1 MSTYSS
7 SLRVELITSG
17 DQAGQ
22 WVNTTNDNFSFI
34 FDRAIAGYQT
44 VSVVAANQAF
54 TYNDGPVSSGALN
67 QAIYAIIRLTTT
79 TGAAFNVYATPNSKQ
94 YVIWNDSSFAATIY
108 NSTVIGNTTAA
119 GTGVT
124 IAAGDRVLVF
134 SDGTNF
140 YTIKSSGITGI
151 VPGANGGTGVDNTGK
166 TITLGGSLTTAGA
179 FNTTLTTSGATNVTL
194 PTTGTLATLTGAE
207 ALTNKTIS
215 GATNTL
221 SNIANA
227 SLTNSAITING
238 NSVSLGGSV
247 TVTAAA
253 PNALTIGTGLS
264 GGSYNGSSAV
274 TITIDSTVATLT
286 GIQTLTNK
294 TLTSPTLN
302 SPTLVTPALGTPTS
316 GILTNCTFPTLNQN
330 TTGTA
335 AGLSATLVIGSGG
348 TNSTDTPTAGGV
360 SYGTGSA
367 YAFTSA
373 GTSGQVLTSNGAGA
387 PTWSSVAAN
396 VSSITFGSTGL
407 TPSTAT
413 TGAVTVEGTLNVANG
428 GSGATTAQGAMN
440 TFAGA
445 VTAGSYL
452 RGNGTN
458 VVMATIQAA
467 DVPTL
472 NQNTTGTAAGLSST
486 LAVASGGTGL
496 TSYTTNGVLYASGT
510 GTLANGS
517 NFVFDGTNVGVGE
530 SSPSTYGKFV
540 VGGTGSF
547 TNALVSTS
555 TTLTDRPMLEFRKTM
570 NVTSGQTSVIGRLS
584 FNGKLGSTAGEQA
597 YISVTSQNIGGI
609 IDSNVIR
616 LASRSLSVDVD
627 SAFVSIGGGVTIDSG
642 NLASISLSG
651 STVNIYGDISSPD
664 LTGTPTTPTAASGT
678 NTTQIASTAFVQT
691 AVRALYPVGSIYI
704 NATNA
709 TNPGTLLGF
718 GTWVAFGAG
727 RVPVGFDSG
736 NALFDTAEETGG
748 SADAIT
754 VSHTHTAT
762 TTITDPAHRHQTGNN
777 AEAGFNDLYGN
788 DGEQTGS
795 FRISN
800 SGGDGYNAWTNTATT
815 GITAATTVASTGSSG
830 TNANY
835 QPYITVYMWKRT
847 A

>member
-22 WVNTTNDNFSFI
+22 WGNTTNDNFSYI

-44 VSVVAANQAF
+44 VSVVSANQAF

-140 YTIKSSGITGI
+140 YTIKSAGITGI

-194 PTTGTLATLTGAE
+194 PTTGTLATLAGAE

-215 GATNTL
+215 GSNNTL

-286 GIQTLTNK
+286 GAQTLTNK
-294 TLTSPTLN
+294 TLTSPTLD
-302 SPTLVTPALGTPTS
+302 SPTLTAPALGTPTS

-348 TNSTDTPTAGGV
+348 TNSTATPTAGGV

-413 TGAVTVEGTLNVANG
+413 TGAVTVAGTLNVANG
-428 GSGATTAQGAMN
+428 GTGTTTAQGAMN

-445 VTAGSYL
+445 VTSAQYL

-458 VVMATIQAA
+458 VVMSAIQAG

-517 NFVFDGTNVGVGE
+517 GFVFDGTNVGVGE

-540 VGGTGSF
+540 VAGTGSF

-555 TTLTDRPMLEFRKTM
+555 STLTDRPLLEFRKTM

-584 FNGKLGSTAGEQA
+584 FNGKLNSTAGEQA
-597 YISVTSQNIGGI
+597 YISVTSQNLGGI
-609 IDSNVIR
+609 IDSNVIK
-616 LASRSLSVDVD
+616 LASRSLSVGID
-627 SAFVSIGGGVTIDSG
+627 SSFVSIGGGVTIDGG
-642 NLASISLSG
+642 NLADIQVG
-651 STVNIYGDISSPD
+651 STTINYTADTHNFYGDIASPD
-664 LTGTPTTPTAASGT
+664 LTGTPTTPTAALNT
-678 NTTQIASTAFVQT
+678 NTTQIASTAFVQSALSQYIKVHT
-691 AVRALYPVGSIYI
+691 VNTTTGASYSNGTGSYTDLLTLTITPKSASSKFFLIASASFSCVNGGGNGAEVALVRNS
-704 NATNA
+704 T
-709 TNPGTLLGF
+709 TLLNQYNGHALNNSF
-718 GTWVAFGAG
+718 NASFAPNV
-727 RVPVGFDSG
+727 VDSP
-736 NALFDTAEETGG
+736 ATT
-748 SADAIT
+748 SAIT
-754 VSHTHTAT
+754 YRIQAKREGADT
-762 TTITDPAHRHQTGNN
+762 
-777 AEAGFNDLYGN
+777 
-788 DGEQTGS
+788 
-795 FRISN
+795 ISN
-800 SGGDGYNAWTNTATT
+800 LGTYSF
-815 GITAATTVASTGSSG
+815 TVIEYS
-830 TNANY
+830 
-835 QPYITVYMWKRT
+835 
-847 A
+847 

>member
-1 MSTYSS
+1 MSTYSP

-22 WVNTTNDNFSFI
+22 WGNTTNDNFSFI

-44 VSVVAANQAF
+44 VSVVSANQAF

-194 PTTGTLATLTGAE
+194 PTTGTLVTLAGAE
-207 ALTNKTIS
+207 SLTNKTIS

-286 GIQTLTNK
+286 GAQTLTNK
-294 TLTSPTLN
+294 TLTSPTL
-302 SPTLVTPALGTPTS
+302 TAPALGTPAS
-316 GILTNCTFPTLNQN
+316 GNLANCTFPTLNQN

-335 AGLSATLVIGSGG
+335 AGLSSTLVIGSGG
-348 TNSTDTPTAGGV
+348 TNSTATPTAGGV

-413 TGAVTVEGTLNVANG
+413 TGAVTVAGTLNVAN
-428 GSGATTAQGAMN
+428 
-440 TFAGA
+440 
-445 VTAGSYL
+445 
-452 RGNGTN
+452 
-458 VVMATIQAA
+458 
-467 DVPTL
+467 
-472 NQNTTGTAAGLSST
+472 
-486 LAVASGGTGL
+486 GGTGL

-555 TTLTDRPMLEFRKTM
+555 STLTDKPTVEFRKTM
-570 NVTSGQTSVIGRLS
+570 NVTSGQTSSIGRIS
-584 FNGKLGSTAGEQA
+584 FNGKWGSTAGEQA
-597 YISVTSQNIGGI
+597 YVSVDSSNLGLTDFTEIKLAVKSLQTPSANERFITVGTNGITLDGGSIAGINITS
-609 IDSNVIR
+609 SNV
-616 LASRSLSVDVD
+616 
-627 SAFVSIGGGVTIDSG
+627 
-642 NLASISLSG
+642 
-651 STVNIYGDISSPD
+651 VNIYGNIASPT

-709 TNPGTLLGF
+709 NNPSTYLGF
-718 GTWVAFGAG
+718 GTWVAFGEGLVMIGTGAG
-727 RVPVGFDSG
+727 F
-736 NALFDTAEETGG
+736 TAGTTGG
-748 SADAIT
+748 SADAIV

-762 TTITDPAHRHQTGNN
+762 TTITDPGHTHTPQTLGSAQAGADNGG
-777 AEAGFNDLYGN
+777 APVDAATGYSTSRTSEATN
-788 DGEQTGS
+788 
-795 FRISN
+795 SN
-800 SGGDGYNAWTNTATT
+800 TT
-815 GITAATTVASTGSSG
+815 GITAATTVASTGSAG
-830 TNANY
+830 TNANL
-835 QPYITVYMWKRT
+835 QPYVVVYMWRRT

>member
-22 WVNTTNDNFSFI
+22 WGNTTNDNFSFI

-194 PTTGTLATLTGAE
+194 PTTGTLATLAGAE

-215 GATNTL
+215 GSNNTL

-286 GIQTLTNK
+286 GAQTLTNK
-294 TLTSPTLN
+294 TLTSPTL
-302 SPTLVTPALGTPTS
+302 TAPALGTPAS
-316 GILTNCTFPTLNQN
+316 GNLANCTFPTLNQN

-335 AGLSATLVIGSGG
+335 GGLSSTLVIGSGG
-348 TNSTDTPTAGGV
+348 TNSTATPTAGGV

-413 TGAVTVEGTLNVANG
+413 TGAVTVAGTLNVAN
-428 GSGATTAQGAMN
+428 
-440 TFAGA
+440 
-445 VTAGSYL
+445 
-452 RGNGTN
+452 
-458 VVMATIQAA
+458 
-467 DVPTL
+467 
-472 NQNTTGTAAGLSST
+472 
-486 LAVASGGTGL
+486 GGTGL

-540 VGGTGSF
+540 VAGTGSF
-547 TNALVSTS
+547 TNSLVSTS
-555 TTLTDRPMLEFRKTM
+555 TTLTDRPLLEFRKTM
-570 NVTSGQTSVIGRLS
+570 NVTSNQTSALGGLS
-584 FNGKLGSTAGEQA
+584 FNGKFTNSSGTIFTGEQA
-597 YISVTSQNIGGI
+597 YISVTSQNVAGVS
-609 IDSNVIR
+609 DNNVIR
-616 LASRSLSVDVD
+616 LQSRSLAVGAD
-627 SAFVSIGGGVTIDSG
+627 SAFVTIGGGVLIDG
-642 NLASISLSG
+642 GGFAEIQVISNQ
-651 STVNIYGDISSPD
+651 VNITGNVQSPT

-727 RVPVGFDSG
+727 RVPVGF
-736 NALFDTAEETGG
+736 NASNPLFDTAEETGG

-754 VSHTHTAT
+754 VSHTHTFSAT
-762 TTITDPAHRHQTGNN
+762 TSTKTLTGTITNQYVAGNTYGTTTGVFSQTNI
-777 AEAGFNDLYGN
+777 EVD
-788 DGEQTGS
+788 
-795 FRISN
+795 
-800 SGGDGYNAWTNTATT
+800 GDGGEGRPGRDIAFDGTHDHTVSGTT
-815 GITAATTVASTGSSG
+815 GSTGSSG

>member
-22 WVNTTNDNFSFI
+22 WGNTTNDNFSFI

-44 VSVVAANQAF
+44 VSVVSANQAF

-194 PTTGTLATLTGAE
+194 PTTGTLVTLAGAE
-207 ALTNKTIS
+207 SLTNKTIS
-215 GATNTL
+215 GSNNTL

-286 GIQTLTNK
+286 GIQTLSNK
-294 TLTSPTLN
+294 TLSSPTLN
-302 SPTLVTPALGTPTS
+302 SPTMTSPVLGTPTS
-316 GILTNCTFPTLNQN
+316 GNFSSGTFTWPTFNQN

-335 AGLSATLVIGSGG
+335 GGLSSTLVIGSGG
-348 TNSTDTPTAGGV
+348 TNSTATPTAGGV

-396 VSSITFGSTGL
+396 VSSVSFGSTGL

-413 TGAVTVEGTLNVANG
+413 TGAVTVAGTLNVANG

-458 VVMATIQAA
+458 VLMSTIQAA

-547 TNALVSTS
+547 TSALVSTS
-555 TTLTDRPMLEFRKTM
+555 STLTDKPTVEFRKTM
-570 NVTSGQTSVIGRLS
+570 NVTSNQTSALGGLS
-584 FNGKLGSTAGEQA
+584 FNGKFTNSTGTTFTGEQA
-597 YISVTSQNIGGI
+597 YISVTSQNIAGI
-609 IDSNVIR
+609 SDNNVIR
-616 LASRSLSVDVD
+616 LQSRSLAVGADA
-627 SAFVSIGGGVTIDSG
+627 AFVTIGGGVLIDGGGS
-642 NLASISLSG
+642 AEIQVISNQ
-651 STVNIYGDISSPD
+651 VNITGNVQNLT
-664 LTGTPTTPTAASGT
+664 LTGTPTTPTAALNT
-678 NTTQIASTAFVQT
+678 NTTQIASTAFVQS
-691 AVRALYPVGSIYI
+691 ALSQYI
-704 NATNA
+704 K
-709 TNPGTLLGF
+709 
-718 GTWVAFGAG
+718 VH
-727 RVPVGFDSG
+727 
-736 NALFDTAEETGG
+736 
-748 SADAIT
+748 T
-754 VSHTHTAT
+754 VNT
-762 TTITDPAHRHQTGNN
+762 TTGSSYSN
-777 AEAGFNDLYGN
+777 G
-788 DGEQTGS
+788 TGS
-795 FRISN
+795 YTDLLTLTITPKSASSKFFLIASASFSCVN
-800 SGGDGYNAWTNTATT
+800 SGGNGAEVALVRNSTTLLNQYNGHALNNSFNASFAPNVVDSPNTTSA
-815 GITAATTVASTGSSG
+815 ITYRIQAKREGADTISNLGTYSFTVIEYS
-830 TNANY
+830 
-835 QPYITVYMWKRT
+835 
-847 A
+847 

>member
-1 MSTYSS
+1 MSTYSP

-22 WVNTTNDNFSFI
+22 WGNTTNDNFSFI

-44 VSVVAANQAF
+44 VAVVSANQAF

-67 QAIYAIIRLTTT
+67 EAIYAMIELTTT
-79 TGAAFNVYATPNSKQ
+79 TVTTAFNVYTNPRSKQ
-94 YVIWNDSSFAATIY
+94 YIIWNNTSYPATIF
-108 NSTVIGNTTAA
+108 NWATISPLAAA

-124 IAAGDRVLVF
+124 IAAGDRVLVV
-134 SDGTNF
+134 SNGTNF

-286 GIQTLTNK
+286 GAQTLTNK
-294 TLTSPTLN
+294 TLTSPTL
-302 SPTLVTPALGTPTS
+302 TAPALGTPAS
-316 GILTNCTFPTLNQN
+316 GNLANCTFPTLNQN

-335 AGLSATLVIGSGG
+335 AGLSSTLVIGSGG
-348 TNSTDTPTAGGV
+348 TNSTATPTAGGV

-413 TGAVTVEGTLNVANG
+413 TGAVTVAGTLNVAN
-428 GSGATTAQGAMN
+428 
-440 TFAGA
+440 
-445 VTAGSYL
+445 
-452 RGNGTN
+452 
-458 VVMATIQAA
+458 
-467 DVPTL
+467 
-472 NQNTTGTAAGLSST
+472 
-486 LAVASGGTGL
+486 GGTGL

-517 NFVFDGTNVGVGE
+517 NFVFDGTNVGIGE

-555 TTLTDRPMLEFRKTM
+555 STLTDKPTVEFRKTM
-570 NVTSGQTSVIGRLS
+570 NVTSGQTSSIGRIS
-584 FNGKLGSTAGEQA
+584 FNGKWGSTAGEQA
-597 YISVTSQNIGGI
+597 YFNVDSSNLGLTDFTEIKLAVKSLQTPSANERFITVGTNGITLDGGSIAGINITS
-609 IDSNVIR
+609 SNV
-616 LASRSLSVDVD
+616 
-627 SAFVSIGGGVTIDSG
+627 
-642 NLASISLSG
+642 
-651 STVNIYGDISSPD
+651 VNIYGNIASPT

-678 NTTQIASTAFVQT
+678 NTTQVASTAFVQT

-762 TTITDPAHRHQTGNN
+762 TTITDPGHTHTPQTLGSAQAGADNGG
-777 AEAGFNDLYGN
+777 APVDAATGFSTGRTSEATN
-788 DGEQTGS
+788 
-795 FRISN
+795 SN
-800 SGGDGYNAWTNTATT
+800 TT